1 MLLYLIRHA
10 QSLNNS
16 LPEEQR
22 VEDPP
27 LTELGHEQAR
37 RLARVVKK
45 LELTE
50 LVTSPFLRTLQTTE
64 HLRQAT
70 GLAPHVRTHLHER
83 GGCVSGHSAIGL
95 SGRPGMSREQIVAQF
110 ATYVVSPE
118 IDGAGWWRSQPEE
131 TLEAAQLRA
140 QALLARTIEEYAATD
155 ARVAYVMHA
164 DIKLILLGLLHRE
177 TLDVPW
183 NTSISRLWITRDH
196 VRLEEYN
203 SVAHLSP
210 ELVTL

>member
-1 MLLYLIRHA
+1 MQLYLIRHA

-27 LTELGHEQAR
+27 LTETGHEQAR
-37 RLARVVKK
+37 RLAQAVKK
-45 LELTE
+45 LRLTE

-64 HLRQAT
+64 HLRIAT
-70 GLAPHVRTHLHER
+70 GLAPHVRAELHER
-83 GGCVSGHSAIGL
+83 GGCVSGHSGIGL
-95 SGRPGMSREQIVAQF
+95 TGRPGLSRQQIAAQF
-110 ATYVVSPE
+110 ATYIVSPE
-118 IDGAGWWRSQPEE
+118 IDGEGWWRSQAEE

-140 QALLARTIEEYAATD
+140 QQLLSRTIADYAATN

-164 DIKLILLGLLHRE
+164 DIKMILLALLHRE
-177 TLDVPW
+177 PLDVPW
-183 NTSISRLWITRDH
+183 NTSITRLSITPAA
-196 VRLEEYN
+196 VRLEDYN
-203 SVAHLSP
+203 SIAHLPP